1 MVKRKEPFTDKNA
14 VFILQLHDVSDRG
27 NRHIFD
33 KFPESSV
40 SPAAEPV
47 QAVHQLPGD
56 SRPAET
62 RKRVG
67 FILSLRINDR
77 LRRRQEVLPVSVPVH
92 AERNF
97 VMIGHDSPHSQ
108 LVRQGNLFRRRY
120 AVVAGKQQL
129 YAVRRCL
136 PYKILIQ
143 SVAVPQ
149 PLRNSYI
156 HTGSQTAQSLQQ
168 NTGGHDAV
176 NVIIPD
182 NPYPR
187 FLLNCLFQNFRRF
200 RKILH
205 SFRRV
210 KISPASVEIFPD
222 SLLSDHIPVA
232 DQPRR
237 HLVNMELSG
246 NLLEIRFFGRHHPAL
261 SVHLHFFIFLPA
273 LPAGQAKASAPETYL
288 YRQKRLSPSCARE
301 PDGSPPHCVTA
312 SCCYQ

>member
-1 MVKRKEPFTDKNA
+1 MVKRKEPFPDKNA
-14 VFILQLHDVSDRG
+14 VFILQLHDVSYRG
-27 NRHIFD
+27 NRHIFN

-56 SRPAET
+56 SRPAEP

-67 FILSLRINDR
+67 FILSLRINDS
-77 LRRRQEVLPVSVPVH
+77 LCRRQEVLPVSIPVH
-92 AERNF
+92 AKRNF
-97 VMIGHDSPHSQ
+97 VMICHDSLHSQ
-108 LVRQGNLFRRRY
+108 LVRKGNLLRRCNP
-120 AVVAGKQQL
+120 VITGKQQL

-168 NTGGHDAV
+168 DTGGHDAV

-182 NPYPR
+182 DPYPR
-187 FLLNCLFQNFRRF
+187 FLLNCLFQNLRRF

-205 SFRRV
+205 GFRQV
-210 KISPASVEIFPD
+210 KILPASVKIFPD
-222 SLLSDHIPVA
+222 GLLSDHISVA
-232 DQPRR
+232 DQPCR
-237 HLVNMELSG
+237 HLVDVKLPG
-246 NLLEIRFFGRHHPAL
+246 NFPEIRFFCRYHPAL
-261 SVHLHFFIFLPA
+261 SVHLHLFLFPSA
-273 LPAGQAKASAPETYL
+273 PPSGQVEASATAACL
-288 YRQKRLSPSCARE
+288 CCQKRLPPSCARE